1 MASTRTIAA
10 ATEIVV
16 KMEYS
21 CTHVLRKADLL
32 EWPS

>member
-1 MASTRTIAA
+1 MASTRTIAE
-10 ATEIVV
+10 TEIRV
-16 KMEYS
+16 KMEYL